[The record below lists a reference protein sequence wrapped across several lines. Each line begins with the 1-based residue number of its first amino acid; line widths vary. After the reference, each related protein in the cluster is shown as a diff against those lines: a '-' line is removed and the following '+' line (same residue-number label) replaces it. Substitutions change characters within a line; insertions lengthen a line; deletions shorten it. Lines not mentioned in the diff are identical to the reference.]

1 MSENLET
8 ATPEAT
14 PAPATETTSAP
25 KDSNGYD
32 VPPSAMD
39 GKPDSMF
46 DSLSAA
52 YDKFFEGETEE
63 SKDDE
68 PAPNKDALPDL
79 KADED
84 SDAESDAKPDQA
96 ETEEQAEP
104 DDQGHD
110 QPAID
115 APTSWS
121 AEKHSVWKT
130 LNPEAQAY
138 VAEREKAS
146 HAKISEQGA
155 ELAKYKPLAET
166 YEKLGFQGDFVTD
179 ATQLFQAQA
188 NLNTNTPEALKW
200 IIKSYG
206 YTPEQLVDKPA
217 EPQREADPLDDLFH
231 DPRVDNLTRQNE
243 ELMAKIAQLE
253 QGVNGWQQQQ
263 AEQQRQQ
270 AERQVQDA
278 LEDARK
284 SMPMFTDMEQDIGL
298 EVQFLRQHQPDLT
311 PSDLLKK
318 AYERALALSP
328 EIRTKLDAEKK
339 AKEKAEA
346 EKKLAKA
353 KAAASNNVKTNT
365 TPSAR
370 KDKGGFLERDSLS
383 DAYDAIMNR

>member
-52 YDKFFEGETEE
+52 YDKFFEGDTEE

-68 PAPNKDALPDL
+68 PAPNKDALPDV

-115 APTSWS
+115 APQSWS
-121 AEKHSVWKT
+121 ADKHSVWKT
-130 LNPEAQAY
+130 LNPEAQEY

-155 ELAKYKPLAET
+155 ELAKYKPLHDM
-166 YEKLGFQGDFVTD
+166 YSGLGLNGDFHED
-179 ATQLFQAQA
+179 MASLMRAQA
-188 NLNTNTPEALKW
+188 NLATD
-200 IIKSYG
+200 SYRAVEMIADAYG
-206 YTPEQLVDKPA
+206 VDLSKFAKPDT
-217 EPQREADPLDDLFH
+217 QREADPLDDLFH
-231 DPRVDNLTRQNE
+231 DPRVDDLTRQNE
-243 ELMAKIAQLE
+243 QLMAKIAQLE
-253 QGVNGWQQQQ
+253 HGVNGWQQQQ

-270 AERQVQDA
+270 AERQVSDA
-278 LEDARK
+278 LEDART
-284 SMPMFTDMEQDIGL
+284 SLPMFTDMENDIGL
-298 EVQFLRQHQPDLT
+298 EVQFLRQHNPDLT

-346 EKKLAKA
+346 EKKIAKA

>member
-68 PAPNKDALPDL
+68 TAPNKDALPDV

-96 ETEEQAEP
+96 ETKEQAEP

-121 AEKHSVWKT
+121 ADVKAKWNALPPDVQE
-130 LNPEAQAY
+130 Y
-138 VAEREKAS
+138 VAQREKET

-155 ELAKYKPLAET
+155 ELSKFKPVTDLYKE
-166 YEKLGFQGDFVTD
+166 LGFQGDLASDVSS
-179 ATQLFQAQA
+179 LLKAQA
-188 NLNTNTPEALKW
+188 NLNADPEGALKW
-200 IIKSYG
+200 IAQSIGVDINK
-206 YTPEQLVDKPA
+206 LADKPA

-243 ELMAKIAQLE
+243 QLMAKIEQLE
-253 QGVNGWQQQQ
+253 QGVNGWQQRQEY
-263 AEQQRQQ
+263 EQRLQ

-278 LEDARK
+278 LEDARE
-284 SMPMFTDMEQDIGL
+284 SMPMFRDMENDIGL
-298 EVQFLRQHQPDLT
+298 EVQFLRHHQPDLT
-311 PSDLLKK
+311 PPELLKK
-318 AYERALALSP
+318 AYDRALALSP

-346 EKKLAKA
+346 EKKIAKA